1 MGLADACDKLP
12 HFMFRR
18 SLQGLFS
25 YMRFRA
31 PENLSKKIG
40 HHDDPARLE
49 EVIRKFGEHQRH
61 QVLSNLGTGA

>member
-1 MGLADACDKLP
+1 
-12 HFMFRR
+12 
-18 SLQGLFS
+18 
-25 YMRFRA
+25 MRFRA

-49 EVIRKFGEHQRH
+49 QVIRKFGEHQRH